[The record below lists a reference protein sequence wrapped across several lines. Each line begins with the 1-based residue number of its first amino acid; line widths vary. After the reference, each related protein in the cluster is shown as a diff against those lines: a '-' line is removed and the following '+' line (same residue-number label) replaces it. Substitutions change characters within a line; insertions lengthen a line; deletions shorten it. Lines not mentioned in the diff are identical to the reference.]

1 MRLYYQVPN
10 ESLFLRTACKLACN
24 VPNFDLCDVERIPS
38 MGKHISFLYF
48 LTCKKLSYNVIS
60 QNHLHMLI
68 FSTGN
73 ISHIFP
79 LIWRFLPGMDPQ
91 VDSLFVRDLDSDIS
105 KREQEAVQEF
115 SRSSKVLKMYPKITE
130 NDYSNFLGHKHKL

>member
-1 MRLYYQVPN
+1 ML
-10 ESLFLRTACKLACN
+10 
-24 VPNFDLCDVERIPS
+24 
-38 MGKHISFLYF
+38 H
-48 LTCKKLSYNVIS
+48 SYNVTS
-60 QNHLHMLI
+60 QNHLHILI

-79 LIWRFLPGMDPQ
+79 LMWRFLPGMDRQ

-115 SRSSKVLKMYPKITE
+115 SRSLKVLKMYPEMAE
-130 NDYSNFLGHKHKL
+130 NNFSNYNI